1 MGGALRNL
9 AKLVLVSAGL
19 AFSAGPTAVPSWAE
33 DTGFQRLGPSE
44 WRQQV
49 NAGTVRIITKGAG
62 CTCTALASDMA
73 KILNDMG
80 RTRVLPILGVGS
92 LQGMADVLYLEGID
106 MSIVQADAL
115 AYIKQNNLHQDVDNR
130 VRYITKLHN
139 SEVHLLARSGINT
152 LVDLEGRVVSFGERG
167 SGELI
172 TGRTVLKIAGVDV
185 EEVFLDRDKALEK
198 LQDGEIDA
206 MFSVTGKPS
215 DAIADL
221 PAASGINLIPLEFTP
236 ELAEY
241 YIPSEFTG
249 EIYPNLIAAGGTVPT
264 LAVGEV
270 LAVYNWKSDTD
281 RYAKLE
287 RFINAFF
294 DNFDKFLDPARHRK
308 WKEVNLAAEV
318 PGWQRFEPAEQ
329 KLRQILAEKRE
340 APEQDQRQLFAS
352 FVKSIAGDRRMSD
365 QEIGELYQRFSE
377 WMENQ

>member
-1 MGGALRNL
+1 
-9 AKLVLVSAGL
+9 
-19 AFSAGPTAVPSWAE
+19 
-33 DTGFQRLGPSE
+33 
-44 WRQQV
+44 
-49 NAGTVRIITKGAG
+49 
-62 CTCTALASDMA
+62 
-73 KILNDMG
+73 
-80 RTRVLPILGVGS
+80 
-92 LQGMADVLYLEGID
+92 
-106 MSIVQADAL
+106 
-115 AYIKQNNLHQDVDNR
+115 
-130 VRYITKLHN
+130 
-139 SEVHLLARSGINT
+139 
-152 LVDLEGRVVSFGERG
+152 
-167 SGELI
+167 
-172 TGRTVLKIAGVDV
+172 
-185 EEVFLDRDKALEK
+185 
-198 LQDGEIDA
+198 
-206 MFSVTGKPS
+206 
-215 DAIADL
+215 
-221 PAASGINLIPLEFTP
+221 
-236 ELAEY
+236 
-241 YIPSEFTG
+241 
-249 EIYPNLIAAGGTVPT
+249 VPT